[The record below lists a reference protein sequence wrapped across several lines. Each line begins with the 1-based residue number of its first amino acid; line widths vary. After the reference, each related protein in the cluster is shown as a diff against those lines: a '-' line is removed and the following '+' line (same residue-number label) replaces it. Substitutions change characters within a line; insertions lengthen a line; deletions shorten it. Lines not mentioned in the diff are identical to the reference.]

1 MTIVMQAKAILELL
15 APWVDD
21 VYPSLIP
28 DEVKGKTDT
37 TVILVRP
44 AYDQLQDYGSDTF
57 GSLTST
63 LSVQIFYAVGNEFDY
78 DVLEYQLYKELEAQG
93 FRINDIKGR
102 LVDLDT
108 NQDYQTFTLTKNRTL
123 KGQSKPFL
131 I

>member
-15 APWVDD
+15 AHWADD
-21 VYPSLIP
+21 VYPNLIP

-63 LSVQIFYAVGNEFDY
+63 LSVQIFYALGNEFDY
-78 DVLEYQLYKELEAQG
+78 DVLEYQLYKVLEAQG
-93 FRINDIKGR
+93 FRINEIKGR

-123 KGQSKPFL
+123 
-131 I
+131 